1 MSVLEATNSAIQWYD
16 SDGGTLNAA
25 ITGTESGGDGILTV
39 TTGQTNVYLTGFN
52 TNTADNDCLATV
64 GYVKDRLE
72 EEHPKES
79 CIVSSTSNQNVGD
92 TSLAAGQTLDSRT
105 LVVGDRIL
113 LLGQTAAAENG
124 PWVVQTSAAP
134 IRPDD
139 FNASDEVPG
148 ASIWVTDGAREGYHY
163 VVTTPIVAS
172 GFTLGTNDIVLTASQ
187 SGTYTAGDGL
197 GLSGSEFSAD
207 LKANG
212 GLVIESG
219 EIAVDLAAS
228 SITGQLA
235 FSNLADLDSAQLL
248 VGNGSNVATAVDV
261 TGDVTIS
268 NAGVTAISAGV
279 VVDAD
284 VNSSAAIAFSKLASL
299 SDGNIL
305 VGNGSNVATSVA
317 MSGDVAIDN
326 AGATTIQAGAVEAS
340 MLAPNAVG
348 PAQLAHNA
356 TDAGLIAFDGTGA
369 PIHLDAGTTDYPLVS
384 KGTSATPAF
393 EQLSATAIADNAIT
407 LAKMEDGTEGDV
419 LYYGASG
426 VPTRLAV
433 GTDGEVLTL
442 ASGVPSWATASSTP
456 TDGSVTLAKL
466 DSFEEGGI
474 IVGADDGGGQDPAI
488 LSHGAA
494 NTVLYSDGTTLA
506 YGTITSAMITDATI
520 VNADISAGA
529 AITLNKL
536 VAGSAAQIMVGAA
549 GTGIP
554 TYRAVT
560 GDIALSATG
569 VASIAS
575 GAVVDADVNASA
587 AIAYSKLAPLTDGD
601 ILVGNGSDVA
611 TVVTMSGDATI
622 ANTGAVTLA
631 AAQTNVTSMYAA
643 DLAVGNASGEE
654 KVVFNSTDDE
664 VEFYAANTLQL
675 RVTDEGGSGKLYIR
689 GGSQV
694 FCDERIKGHIE
705 DVDDTLDRIDAMEC
719 KRYRRRRIDGSF
731 NPKYEIGQIA
741 QTTNTSC
748 PELVRI
754 IDGEG
759 YSDLHTINFDGVAAI
774 AADGVKK
781 LHAKHRTE
789 VAALDTRVTTLE
801 AENASLRA
809 ALDALTAR
817 VAALE

>member
-1 MSVLEATNSAIQWYD
+1 MPVLEATSSAIQWYAT
-16 SDGGTLNAA
+16 DGGALNAA

-39 TTGQTNVYLTGFN
+39 STDRSNVYLKGFG
-52 TNTADNDCLATV
+52 TDTADNGCLATV

-79 CIVSSTSNQNVGD
+79 CVVSSTDNQNVSN
-92 TSLAAGQTLDSRT
+92 TSLAAGQTLDSRP
-105 LVVGDRIL
+105 LVAGDRIL
-113 LLGQTAAAENG
+113 LLDQTNKAENG
-124 PWVVQTSAAP
+124 PWVVRTSAAP

-163 VVTTPIVAS
+163 VVTTPVTAAS
-172 GFTLGTNDIVLTASQ
+172 FTLGTNDIVLTASQ
-187 SGTYTAGDGL
+187 SGTYTAGNGL

-207 LKANG
+207 LKVNG

-219 EIAVDLAAS
+219 KIAMDLAAS

-235 FSNLADLDSAQLL
+235 FSDLADLNSAQLL
-248 VGNGSNVATAVDV
+248 VGNGSNVATAVNV
-261 TGDVTIS
+261 AGAVTIS
-268 NAGVTAISAGV
+268 NAGVTSITAGA

-284 VNSSAAIAFSKLASL
+284 VNASAAIAFSKLASL

-305 VGNGSNVATSVA
+305 VGNGSGVATGVA

-326 AGATTIQAGAVEAS
+326 TGATTIQAGAVEAS
-340 MLAPNAVG
+340 MIAPNAVG
-348 PAQLAHNA
+348 PAQLAHNT

-407 LAKMEDGTEGDV
+407 LDKMEHGTSGDV

-426 VPTRLAV
+426 APARLPK

-442 ASGVPSWATASSTP
+442 ASGVPSWATANSTP
-456 TDGSVTLAKL
+456 ADGSVTLAKL
-466 DSFEEGGI
+466 APIEEGGI
-474 IVGADDGGGQDPAI
+474 IVGTDGSDPAI
-488 LSHGAA
+488 VSHGAA
-494 NTVLYSDGTTLA
+494 NTVLYSNGTTLA

-569 VASIAS
+569 VAAIAS
-575 GAVVDADVNASA
+575 GAIVNADVNASA
-587 AIAYSKLAPLTDGD
+587 AIDFSKLATLTDGYL
-601 ILVGNGSDVA
+601 LVGNGSNVA
-611 TVVTMSGDATI
+611 TGVAMSGDATI

-643 DLAVGNASGEE
+643 DLAVGNASSEE
-654 KVVFNSTDDE
+654 KIIFDSADNE
-664 VEFYAANTLQL
+664 IEFYAENTLQN
-675 RVTDEGGSGKLYIR
+675 RVTNESGGKFYIR
-689 GGSQV
+689 GSYQV
-694 FCDERIKGHIE
+694 FSDARIKGHLE
-705 DVDDTLDRIDAMEC
+705 DMDDTLDRIDAMEC
-719 KRYRRRRIDGSF
+719 KRYRLKKRDGSF
-731 NPKYEIGQIA
+731 FPRYEIGQIA
-741 QTTNTSC
+741 QTTFASC
-748 PELVRI
+748 PELVTTTE
-754 IDGEG
+754 GEG
-759 YSDLHTINFDGVAAI
+759 YSDLHTINYGGLAAL
-774 AADGVKK
+774 ATEGVKQ
-781 LHAKHRTE
+781 LHAKHRIE
-789 VAALDTRVTTLE
+789 VAALK